1 MSPLLLALSQ
11 DRTRWAQRL
20 HAFLGHEGWPC
31 NRSRLLTAKGRL
43 WVASLT
49 LDPHAK
55 AQIERL
61 LRLIAALEQEIAE
74 LDSELRRLAR
84 DDARLRALQ
93 TIWGVGPIL
102 ACHLLAEIGD
112 ARRFRRARQLVRA
125 AGLDPVVIESADNKR
140 RGRLSKTG
148 SPQLRWAL
156 VEAAQ
161 HACRSGSPDLELY
174 RSVRERAG
182 APPTALTAAPQ
193 DAPRR

>member
-1 MSPLLLALSQ
+1 MAALQ
-11 DRTRWAQRL
+11 EQL
-20 HAFLGHEGWPC
+20 
-31 NRSRLLTAKGRL
+31 
-43 WVASLT
+43 
-49 LDPHAK
+49 
-55 AQIERL
+55 ERL
-61 LRLIAALEQEIAE
+61 EG
-74 LDSELRRLAR
+74 ELRRFAR
-84 DDARLRALQ
+84 GDRRCRALE
-93 TIWGVGPIL
+93 TIFGVGPIL

-125 AGLDPVVIESADNKR
+125 AGLGPVVIDSADSKR

-182 APPTALTAAPQ
+182 AQRATLTAARKI
-193 DAPRR
+193 ARRCFHTLSAAQAA